1 MAAAQAAKGIDM
13 VLNRNT
19 IGILGGT
26 TAAGIFLMRWRRNHR
41 RRTMI
46 VRIRSLATGSMLV
59 IAGIA
64 TRWKSVRG
72 LSRKVGI
79 GLIEK
84 SLALDA

>member
-1 MAAAQAAKGIDM
+1 M
-13 VLNRNT
+13 VINRKT
-19 IGILGGT
+19 VGILGGT

-46 VRIRSLATGSMLV
+46 VRLRGLVTGSMLV

-72 LSRKVGI
+72 FSRKVGMD
-79 GLIEK
+79 LIEK
-84 SLALDA
+84 SLAMDA